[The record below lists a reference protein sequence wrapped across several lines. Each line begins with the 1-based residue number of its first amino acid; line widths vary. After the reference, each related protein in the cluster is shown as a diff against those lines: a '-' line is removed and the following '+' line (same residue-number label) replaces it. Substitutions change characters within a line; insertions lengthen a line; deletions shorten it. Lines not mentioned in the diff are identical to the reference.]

1 MSEDNQVEATVD
13 VVEEEAPAVEA
24 PAEAEPTQS
33 DEIERIVEERLA
45 KMKSNMNSMAEQR
58 DAALKAQAQMEEA
71 KKAETMKRLEEEGKL
86 QELAEMKVAELEAKL
101 AVFEEQNT
109 KLTRDGVLNDALSG
123 LDFRNDRSREM
134 ARKDILDSVQQIDGQ
149 WKHTSGMT
157 IKDFVESYAQSEDN
171 SFLFRIKSN
180 TGAGTGNSA
189 GAPSMEAKKAIGDM
203 STSEILALAAKGK
216 LGNMGY

>member
-13 VVEEEAPAVEA
+13 VVEEEAPVVEA
-24 PAEAEPTQS
+24 PVEAEPTAT

-189 GAPSMEAKKAIGDM
+189 GTPSMEAKKAIGDM

>member
-1 MSEDNQVEATVD
+1 MSEDNQVDATVD
-13 VVEEEAPAVEA
+13 VVEEPSVEA
-24 PAEAEPTQS
+24 SVEETPAKT
-33 DEIERIVEERLA
+33 DDIERIVEERLA
-45 KMKSNMNSMAEQR
+45 KMKANMNSMAEQR
-58 DAALKAQAQMEEA
+58 DAALKAQATMEEA
-71 KKAETMKRLEEEGKL
+71 KKSETMKRLEEEGKL

-134 ARKDILDSVQQIDGQ
+134 ARKDILDSVQQIEGQ

-189 GAPSMEAKKAIGDM
+189 GTPSMEAKKAIGDM